1 MSEQGLLASRYRLLE
16 VIGEGAMGV
25 VWRAHDTV
33 LDRPVAIKEMRPR
46 VGPDQVEIVSRFLAE
61 ARAAARLR
69 HPNVVAVHDVFTEL
83 DRVVIAMELLDGC
96 TLDRLVAAEGAQP
109 ASTVRAIMSQVAQ
122 GLAGAHSAGVIHRD
136 LKPDNIFWTTEGR
149 AVIADF
155 GLARIGLGV
164 GTIDGTVMGT
174 PGYMAPEQVR
184 GTTAGPAADVFAWGV
199 VARMLAAG
207 RPPFGD
213 PDDSDPAALP
223 YRIIHEQLPP
233 LDLPDDRALA
243 RLVDE
248 CLAKDPMQ
256 RPADGREL
264 TARLAREQHDAGA
277 VEEVAVPAVSRRGRP
292 AWVVAA
298 VAAAVLAIAIAAIL
312 ATRGPAS
319 PERAAPAPTVAS
331 TASTTTTTPPN
342 TTTTPPTTVAAPRP
356 LPLRTGPISA
366 GAWAPTELRPEIS
379 FRLGDGWEIDG
390 PTETA
395 DHLFLIRRPPE
406 PSYPWL
412 LFVQVHR
419 LFDYRDP
426 TTVRPATGDIAE
438 WLRLHPRLSV
448 RQLTSTTVAGE
459 PVVVIDAVVQSA
471 YENPACTRPCVVLF
485 KLDSNHDIRLHEGDR
500 LRAYVIDVGDR
511 QLVVL
516 VEAPVEEF
524 DSLVRTAEAVV
535 QSMTIR

>member
-1 MSEQGLLASRYRLLE
+1 MSEQDLFASRYRLLG

-46 VGPDQVEIVSRFLAE
+46 LGPDQAEIVSRFLAE
-61 ARAAARLR
+61 ARAAARLG

-122 GLAGAHSAGVIHRD
+122 GLAAAHSAGVIHRD

-213 PDDSDPAALP
+213 PDESDPAALP
-223 YRIIHEQLPP
+223 YRIIHQQLPP
-233 LDLPDDRALA
+233 LDLPEDMTLA

-248 CLAKDPMQ
+248 CLAKDSTQ
-256 RPADGREL
+256 RPADGRAL
-264 TARLAREQHDAGA
+264 TTRLAGDEHDAGP
-277 VEEVAVPAVSRRGRP
+277 VPAVHPPAVTSRRQ
-292 AWVVAA
+292 AWIVAA
-298 VAAAVLAIAIAAIL
+298 VAATVLAITIAAVL
-312 ATRGPAS
+312 ATRGPGS
-319 PERAAPAPTVAS
+319 PERAAPAPTVL
-331 TASTTTTTPPN
+331 STTTVTTPS

-356 LPLRTGPISA
+356 LPVGGGPIAA
-366 GAWAPTELRPEIS
+366 GAWVPTELRPQIS
-379 FRLGDGWEIDG
+379 FRLGEGWEIDG
-390 PTETA
+390 PMEST

-426 TTVRPATGDIAE
+426 TIVRDATGDVAE

-448 RQLTSTTVAGE
+448 RQLTSTTVAGR
-459 PVVVIDAVVQSA
+459 PVVVIDAVVSSA
-471 YENPACTRPCVVLF
+471 YENPSCNRSCVLLF
-485 KLDSNHDIRLHEGDR
+485 KLDSNFDVRLHDGDR
-500 LRAYVIDVGDR
+500 LRAYVIDAGDR
-511 QLVVL
+511 QLVVV
-516 VEAPVEEF
+516 VEAPAQEF
-524 DSLVRTAEAVV
+524 DSLVRTAEGVV
-535 QSMTIR
+535 QSVKLG